1 VCSQE
6 DLHGANSLSSTD
18 AGLEAIM
25 SALGRP
31 CSGAPVHG
39 ESGGGRNAPLIKSHT
54 SKCYASGADRDMNT
68 FDCEASNRAANS
80 QRLCWCGI
88 FGTPPPPPPPLCF
101 STADFEVCKLDPATT
116 PVDMPLGC
124 VADGDGCVT
133 SSNYP
138 MQYGPLEACNIVI
151 KRSGT
156 LSAVG
161 AFATESTADVLRMGN
176 FEWSGSEKPLG
187 VAVEPGTKVHK
198 QQV

>member
-1 VCSQE
+1 M
-6 DLHGANSLSSTD
+6 SSTD
-18 AGLEAIM
+18 AELEAIM
-25 SALGRP
+25 TALGRP
-31 CSGAPVHG
+31 CSGAVDHSWEGSQNRP
-39 ESGGGRNAPLIKSHT
+39 SINSQT
-54 SKCYASGADRDMNT
+54 SNCAIAGADRDMNT
-68 FDCEASNRAANS
+68 FDCAFSGGGGNV

-124 VADGDGCVT
+124 VADGDGCVS

-138 MQYGPLEACNIVI
+138 MQYGPLEACDIVI
-151 KRSGT
+151 KRSGR

-176 FEWSGSEKPLG
+176 FEWSGSKKPQG